1 MLRHYYTD
9 PDTGRKVYA
18 PGPEDEQVPWCPY
31 CGNVRV
37 EADDETCPA
46 CLDLQR
52 EKAADRIDSPAPGI
66 GPEATGSGGG
76 GGEPSPV
83 VAPGSGFSIDLVDFT
98 RSFFGIPKEQP

>member
-1 MLRHYYTD
+1 MRHHYTD

-52 EKAADRIDSPAPGI
+52 EKAADQAPAL
-66 GPEATGSGGG
+66 
-76 GGEPSPV
+76 
-83 VAPGSGFSIDLVDFT
+83 DLVDFT
-98 RSFFGIPKEQP
+98 RSFFGIPKETK